1 MDKVFVVLSHFSDSN
16 NHTVNTSVCFVTCKK
31 SSAEKVI
38 SVYEKN
44 YPNTSFEIIETDL
57 FD

>member
-1 MDKVFVVLSHFSDSN
+1 MNKVFVVLSHFYDSN
-16 NHTVNTSVCFVTCKK
+16 NHTGSTSFCFVTSNK
-31 SSAEKVI
+31 SSAEKAV

-44 YPNTSFEIIETDL
+44 YPGTSFEIIETEL